1 MAEKPNAV
9 QAIDRLCFNE
19 HGILHGE
26 FKNLYPAL
34 FDHAEK
40 HIAVVQALAKRNT
53 GLQRT
58 ELINQCGFSS
68 GGTLTKV
75 LDELKESG
83 FIDSYLPFNRNAKDT
98 IYRLTDEYSR
108 FYLKFMDNRRTVKA
122 GTWAKMAFAP
132 SWMSWSGVA
141 FEALCLKHIA
151 DIKQALG
158 IPAVYTEESPWR
170 YLPKHGQGDG
180 VQVDL
185 LIDRQDHSINL
196 CEMKF
201 STGKF
206 SIDKKYAENLRQ
218 KVSLF
223 REYSGTRKS
232 VFLTAI
238 TTFGVQENIH
248 KIGLVQ
254 NEVTMEAFF

>member
-1 MAEKPNAV
+1 YATLFRSAV
-9 QAIDRLCFNE
+9 QAIHRLCFNE

-98 IYRLTDEYSR
+98 IRS
-108 FYLKFMDNRRTVKA
+108 
-122 GTWAKMAFAP
+122 
-132 SWMSWSGVA
+132 
-141 FEALCLKHIA
+141 
-151 DIKQALG
+151 
-158 IPAVYTEESPWR
+158 
-170 YLPKHGQGDG
+170 
-180 VQVDL
+180 
-185 LIDRQDHSINL
+185 
-196 CEMKF
+196 
-201 STGKF
+201 
-206 SIDKKYAENLRQ
+206 
-218 KVSLF
+218 
-223 REYSGTRKS
+223 
-232 VFLTAI
+232 
-238 TTFGVQENIH
+238 
-248 KIGLVQ
+248 
-254 NEVTMEAFF
+254 